1 MCTQQVEETDMFQLG
16 ITFGISGTNRLI
28 IVVVQVKK
36 ISSLV
41 I

>member
-1 MCTQQVEETDMFQLG
+1 MFQLG
-16 ITFGISGTNRLI
+16 ITFGISETNRLI
-28 IVVVQVKK
+28 IVVVQIKK

>member
-1 MCTQQVEETDMFQLG
+1 MCIQQVGEADIFQLG
-16 ITFGISGTNRLI
+16 TTFGISRTNRLI
-28 IVVVQVKK
+28 IVVVQVKE